1 VEYVHLSL
9 RLRYFYCH
17 HSFLYLFL
25 QSFVFLPVIYM
36 NHYVGRQYDGGK
48 LANSHNLYH
57 SKQFSVILD
66 KYLYFS
72 CAICTTYLG
81 EFLDHFTC
89 AQSRVNTRHAFCLI
103 FRVVVYHLFLNR
115 FHEDLAIF
123 IVIKRKFLSL
133 INYITPAIA
142 AT

>member
-1 VEYVHLSL
+1 MEYDHLSL

-25 QSFVFLPVIYM
+25 QSFVFQPVIYK
-36 NHYVGRQYDGGK
+36 NLHCVDRQNDGGK
-48 LANSHNLYH
+48 LTNSHTLYH

-81 EFLDHFTC
+81 EFLDLFTC
-89 AQSRVNTRHAFCLI
+89 AQSRVNTRHSFCLI
-103 FRVVVYHLFLNR
+103 FVLF
-115 FHEDLAIF
+115 
-123 IVIKRKFLSL
+123 VIYF
-133 INYITPAIA
+133 
-142 AT
+142 

>member
-1 VEYVHLSL
+1 
-9 RLRYFYCH
+9 
-17 HSFLYLFL
+17 
-25 QSFVFLPVIYM
+25 M
-36 NHYVGRQYDGGK
+36 NHYVDRQYDGGK

-81 EFLDHFTC
+81 EFLDLFTC

-103 FRVVVYHLFLNR
+103 FRVVCHLFFNR
-115 FHEDLAIF
+115 FHEDLA
-123 IVIKRKFLSL
+123 LSENFCRL
-133 INYITPAIA
+133 YNYITPAIA

>member
-1 VEYVHLSL
+1 VD
-9 RLRYFYCH
+9 
-17 HSFLYLFL
+17 
-25 QSFVFLPVIYM
+25 
-36 NHYVGRQYDGGK
+36 RQNDGGK
-48 LANSHNLYH
+48 LTNSHTLYH

-81 EFLDHFTC
+81 EFLDLFTC
-89 AQSRVNTRHAFCLI
+89 AQSRVNTRHSFCLI
-103 FRVVVYHLFLNR
+103 FRVVCHLFLNQ

-123 IVIKRKFLSL
+123 VVIKRKFLSL